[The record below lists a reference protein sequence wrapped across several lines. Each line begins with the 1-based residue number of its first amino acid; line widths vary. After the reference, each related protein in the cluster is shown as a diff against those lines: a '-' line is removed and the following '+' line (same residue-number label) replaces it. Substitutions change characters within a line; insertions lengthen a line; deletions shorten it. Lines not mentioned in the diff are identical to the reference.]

1 MNITL
6 YIIRFL
12 YRIRYQLIF
21 GSVIVT
27 GLVIYFSRFIPKTY
41 TVKATIYTG
50 IVSDTGLNSDQQPA
64 NWKSVENMFDNL
76 VKLTQEKGIQKNIA
90 IKLLAINLVHGNLD
104 EDNVYIRAKN
114 YQELIKI
121 IPEDLLQLVDKDS
134 EERTID
140 NFMKYMK
147 NDPENFLYGILNG
160 NGPFYSYNKLS
171 SLTAKRLDNSDLI
184 EISYQTTD
192 PGITLSTIKL
202 IYDELRA
209 AYEDIRYKTTN
220 DIVAYYEKELNRQQA
235 KLSSL
240 EDNLVNYNVA
250 NSVINYP
257 EQTKA
262 IANSYS
268 EFENRY
274 EATRRA
280 HESADKVIQK
290 MEQYM
295 NIRTKLVKA
304 NDEFIQAL
312 NEISSINGKI
322 TEIETFNSE
331 EMQNKNTD
339 LLKYKEQLRSAEQ
352 KISSLTTMINSYKE
366 SKEGVAIDGL
376 VDEWLRQ
383 TIVKTKAKAELD
395 VLDLRRK
402 VYNEQYK
409 IYSPIGTQIDRQQRE
424 IKVLEQSYLQMLH
437 ALNMAKMKQKD
448 IQLTSATL
456 RLISEPT
463 FPILSDKSKRS
474 LLVIAA
480 FLGSILFI
488 IGFNLLIELLDRTL
502 RDADRARQ
510 LTGLPVLAAFTG
522 HINLKYRG
530 FTKASNRVVAAYCCN
545 QLNIFLQLGRTSII
559 NLISFG
565 EQEGKSFIA
574 SYLQEYWE
582 DLGFTVKII
591 SYGKDYNSQSMVYAQ
606 ANSIHSIYEPP
617 YGQESPDILIVKYP
631 PLRDYPISTALLQ
644 EAQVNL
650 LVADACRVWT
660 TSDTQLLGHFR
671 KQIKDKPLYLLLN
684 RAEREF
690 VEDFTGQL
698 PPYSGLKNLTFR
710 LNQFGLTA
718 NKS

>member
-6 YIIRFL
+6 YIIRFF

-21 GSVIVT
+21 GTAIVT
-27 GLVIYFSRFIPKTY
+27 GLVIYISRLIPKTY

-50 IVSDTGLNSDQQPA
+50 IVSDTGLNSGQQPA

-76 VKLTQEKGIQKNIA
+76 VKLTKEKGIQKNIA
-90 IKLLAINLVHGNLD
+90 IKLLAINLVHGD
-104 EDNVYIRAKN
+104 PDQDNIYIRAKS
-114 YQELIKI
+114 YQNLIKI
-121 IPEDLLQLVDKDS
+121 IPEDLLRLVDKTS
-134 EERTID
+134 EEKTID

-147 NDPENFLYGILNG
+147 NDPENFLYGLLNG
-160 NGPFYSYNKLS
+160 DGAFYSYDKLS
-171 SLTAKRLDNSDLI
+171 SLEAKRLGYSDLI

-192 PGITLSTIKL
+192 PGITLNTVKL
-202 IYDELRA
+202 IYDELRT

-220 DIVAYYEKELNRQQA
+220 DIVSYYEKELERQQA
-235 KLSSL
+235 ELSNL
-240 EDNLVNYNVA
+240 EDKLVNYNVE
-250 NSVINYP
+250 NSIINYS

-262 IANSYS
+262 ITNSYS
-268 EFENRY
+268 DFENRY

-280 HESADKVIQK
+280 YESADKVVQE

-295 NIRTKLVKA
+295 DIRSKLVKT
-304 NDEFIQAL
+304 NDDFIQVL
-312 NEISSINGKI
+312 NEISTINGKI
-322 TEIETFNSE
+322 TEIETFSSE
-331 EMQNKNTD
+331 EMQVKNTE
-339 LLKYKEQLRSAEQ
+339 LQEYKEQLKNAEQ
-352 KISSLTTMINSYKE
+352 KIASLTTMINSYKE
-366 SKEGVAIDGL
+366 SKEGIAINGL
-376 VDEWLRQ
+376 VDEWLKQ
-383 TIVKTKAKAELD
+383 TIVKTKTKAELD
-395 VLDLRRK
+395 ILDQRRE

-409 IYSPIGTQIDRQQRE
+409 VYSPIGTQIDRQQRE
-424 IKVLEQSYLQMLH
+424 IKVLEQSYLQMLQ

-463 FPILSDKSKRS
+463 YPILSDKSKRL
-474 LLVIAA
+474 LLVIAS
-480 FLGSILFI
+480 FFGSIFFI

-502 RDADRARQ
+502 RDADRAKR

-545 QLNIFLQLGRTSII
+545 QLNVFLQPGRTSII

-582 DLGFTVKII
+582 DLGFSAKII

-617 YGQESPDILIVKYP
+617 YREENPDILIVTYP
-631 PLRDYPISTALLQ
+631 PLRDYPIPSALLQ
-644 EAQVNL
+644 EAQANL

-660 TSDTQLLGHFR
+660 TSDTLLLAHFK

-684 RAEREF
+684 RTEREF

-698 PPYSGLKNLTFR
+698 PPYSRLKNLIFR
-710 LNQFGLTA
+710 LNQFGITA
-718 NKS
+718 NKA

>member
-1 MNITL
+1 MNTTL

-41 TVKATIYTG
+41 TVKTTIYTG
-50 IVSDTGLNSDQQPA
+50 IASDTGLNSDQQPA

-76 VKLTQEKGIQKNIA
+76 VKLTLEKGIQKSIA
-90 IKLLAINLVHGNLD
+90 IKLLAINLVHGNPD
-104 EDNVYIRAKN
+104 EDNLYIKAKN
-114 YQELIKI
+114 YQDLIKI
-121 IPEDLLQLVDKDS
+121 IPKDLLQLVDKTS
-134 EERTID
+134 EEKTIK

-147 NDPENFLYGILNG
+147 NDPENFLYELLN
-160 NGPFYSYNKLS
+160 NDGPFYSYHTLS
-171 SLTAKRLDNSDLI
+171 TIIAKRLDNSDLI

-192 PGITLSTIKL
+192 PGITLNTVKL
-202 IYDELRA
+202 IYDELRT

-220 DIVAYYEKELNRQQA
+220 DIVAYYEQELKKQQA

-240 EDNLVNYNVA
+240 EDKLVNYSVE

-280 HESADKVIQK
+280 YESADKVIQE

-295 NIRTKLVKA
+295 DIRTKLVNA
-304 NDEFIQAL
+304 NDNFIQAL

-322 TEIETFNSE
+322 TEIETFSSE
-331 EMQNKNTD
+331 EMQAQDTELQEYKIQLKN
-339 LLKYKEQLRSAEQ
+339 AEQ
-352 KISSLTTMINSYKE
+352 KISSLTTTINSYKE
-366 SKEGVAIDGL
+366 SKEGIAIDGL
-376 VDEWLRQ
+376 VDEWLKQ
-383 TIVKTKAKAELD
+383 TIMKTKAKAELD
-395 VLDLRRK
+395 VLDQRK
-402 VYNEQYK
+402 EVYNEQYK

-424 IKVLEQSYLQMLH
+424 IKVLEQSYLQILH

-463 FPILSDKSKRS
+463 FPILSDKSKRL

-480 FLGSILFI
+480 FIGSILFI

-502 RDADRARQ
+502 RDADRAKR
-510 LTGLPVLAAFTG
+510 LTGLQVLAAFTG

-530 FTKASNRVVAAYCCN
+530 FTKASNRVVATYCCN
-545 QLNIFLQLGRTSII
+545 QLNIYLQLGRTSII

-565 EQEGKSFIA
+565 EQEGKSFIV

-582 DLGFTVKII
+582 DLGFNVKII
-591 SYGKDYNSQSMVYAQ
+591 SYDKDYNSQSMVYAQ
-606 ANSIHSIYEPP
+606 AHSIFDIYEPP
-617 YGQESPDILIVKYP
+617 YGQDTPDILIIKYP
-631 PLRDYPISTALLQ
+631 PLRNYPISTDLLQ

-650 LVADACRVWT
+650 LVADACRVWS
-660 TSDTQLLGHFR
+660 TSDTQLLEHLK
-671 KQIKDKPLYLLLN
+671 KQIKEKPLYLLLN
-684 RAEREF
+684 RTEREF

-698 PPYSGLKNLTFR
+698 PPYSGLKNLIFR
-710 LNQFGLTA
+710 LNQLGITA
-718 NKS
+718 NKA

>member
-41 TVKATIYTG
+41 SVKTTIYTG
-50 IVSDTGLNSDQQPA
+50 IVSDTGLNSDQQPT

-76 VKLTQEKGIQKNIA
+76 VKLTQEKGMQKNIA
-90 IKLLAINLVHGNLD
+90 IKLLAINLVHGNPD
-104 EDNVYIRAKN
+104 EDNLYIRAKN
-114 YQELIKI
+114 YQDLMKI
-121 IPEDLLQLVDKDS
+121 IPVDLLQLVDTCS
-134 EERTID
+134 EGNTIN

-147 NDPENFLYGILNG
+147 NDPENFLYGLLN
-160 NGPFYSYNKLS
+160 NDVPFYSYKSLS
-171 SLTAKRLDNSDLI
+171 TLVAKRLDNSDLI

-192 PGITLSTIKL
+192 PGITLSTVKL
-202 IYDELRA
+202 IYDELRS

-220 DIVAYYEKELNRQQA
+220 DIVAYYEKELKQQQI

-240 EDNLVNYNVA
+240 EDKLVNYNVE

-268 EFENRY
+268 DFEDRY
-274 EATRRA
+274 EASQRA
-280 HESADKVIQK
+280 YESADKIIQE
-290 MEQYM
+290 MEEYM

-304 NDEFIQAL
+304 NEEFIQAL

-331 EMQNKNTD
+331 EMQAKDTELQEYKTQLKN
-339 LLKYKEQLRSAEQ
+339 AEQ

-366 SKEGVAIDGL
+366 SKEGVAVDGL

-383 TIVKTKAKAELD
+383 TIAKTKAKAELD
-395 VLDLRRK
+395 VLEQRKK
-402 VYNEQYK
+402 VYTEQYK

-456 RLISEPT
+456 RMISEPT
-463 FPILSDKSKRS
+463 FPIMSDKSKRM
-474 LLVIAA
+474 LLVIGA
-480 FLGSILFI
+480 FMGSLLFI

-502 RDADRARQ
+502 RDADRAKR

-545 QLNIFLQLGRTSII
+545 QLNVFLQLGQTAII

-582 DLGFTVKII
+582 DLGFNVKII
-591 SYGKDYNSQSMVYAQ
+591 TYGKDYNSQSMVYAQ
-606 ANSIHSIYEPP
+606 AHSIFNIYEPS
-617 YGQESPDILIVKYP
+617 YGQDSPDILIVKYP
-631 PLRDYPISTALLQ
+631 PLREYAISTDLLQ

-660 TSDTQLLGHFR
+660 TSDSQLLGHFR
-671 KQIKDKPLYLLLN
+671 KQIKEKPLYLLLN
-684 RAEREF
+684 RTEREF

-698 PPYSGLKNLTFR
+698 PPYSGLKNLIFR
-710 LNQFGLTA
+710 LNQFGITA
-718 NKS
+718 NKA

>member
-1 MNITL
+1 MNVTL
-6 YIIRFL
+6 YIVRFL
-12 YRIRYQLIF
+12 YRIRYLLIF

-90 IKLLAINLVHGNLD
+90 IKLLAINLVHGDLD
-104 EDNVYIRAKN
+104 QDNVYIRAKN
-114 YQELIKI
+114 YQNLIKI
-121 IPEDLLQLVDKDS
+121 IPEDLLQLVDKTS
-134 EERTID
+134 EEKTID

-147 NDPENFLYGILNG
+147 NDPENFLYGLLNG

-171 SLTAKRLDNSDLI
+171 SLVAKRLDNSDLI

-192 PGITLSTIKL
+192 PGITLNTIKL
-202 IYDELRA
+202 IYDELRS

-235 KLSSL
+235 KLSNL
-240 EDNLVNYNVA
+240 EDKLVNYNVA

-280 HESADKVIQK
+280 YESADRVIQD

-304 NDEFIQAL
+304 NDDFIQAL
-312 NEISSINGKI
+312 NEISTINGKI
-322 TEIETFNSE
+322 TEIETFSSE
-331 EMQNKNTD
+331 EMQSKNTE
-339 LLKYKEQLRSAEQ
+339 LQEYKLQLKNAEQ
-352 KISSLTTMINSYKE
+352 KIASLTTMINSYKE
-366 SKEGVAIDGL
+366 SKEGVAINGL

-395 VLDLRRK
+395 VLDQRRK
-402 VYNEQYK
+402 VYDEQYK

-474 LLVIAA
+474 LLVIAS
-480 FLGSILFI
+480 FFGSILFI

-502 RDADRARQ
+502 RDADRARR

-522 HINLKYRG
+522 H
-530 FTKASNRVVAAYCCN
+530 
-545 QLNIFLQLGRTSII
+545 
-559 NLISFG
+559 
-565 EQEGKSFIA
+565 
-574 SYLQEYWE
+574 
-582 DLGFTVKII
+582 
-591 SYGKDYNSQSMVYAQ
+591 
-606 ANSIHSIYEPP
+606 
-617 YGQESPDILIVKYP
+617 
-631 PLRDYPISTALLQ
+631 
-644 EAQVNL
+644 
-650 LVADACRVWT
+650 
-660 TSDTQLLGHFR
+660 
-671 KQIKDKPLYLLLN
+671 
-684 RAEREF
+684 
-690 VEDFTGQL
+690 
-698 PPYSGLKNLTFR
+698 
-710 LNQFGLTA
+710 
-718 NKS
+718 

>member
-21 GSVIVT
+21 GSVIAT
-27 GLVIYFSRFIPKTY
+27 GLVIYFSRFISKTY
-41 TVKATIYTG
+41 TVKTTIYTG

-90 IKLLAINLVHGNLD
+90 IKLLAINLVHGDPN
-104 EDNVYIRAKN
+104 EDNLYIRAKN
-114 YQELIKI
+114 YQDLIKI
-121 IPEDLLQLVDKDS
+121 IPEDLLKLVDKTS
-134 EERTID
+134 EEKTIEK
-140 NFMKYMK
+140 FIKYMN
-147 NDPENFLYGILNG
+147 NDPENFLYELLNK
-160 NGPFYSYNKLS
+160 NGTFYSYSTLS
-171 SLTAKRLDNSDLI
+171 SLVAKRLDNSDLI

-192 PGITLSTIKL
+192 PGITLNTVKL
-202 IYDELRA
+202 IYNELRA
-209 AYEDIRYKTTN
+209 AYEDIRYKATN
-220 DIVAYYEKELNRQQA
+220 DIVAYYEKELKRLQVQ
-235 KLSSL
+235 LSSL
-240 EDNLVNYNVA
+240 EDNLVNYSVE
-250 NSVINYP
+250 NSIINYP

-274 EATRRA
+274 ETTQRA
-280 HESADKVIQK
+280 YESADRIIQE

-295 NIRTKLVKA
+295 KIRTKLVMA
-304 NDEFIQAL
+304 NNDFIQAL

-331 EMQNKNTD
+331 EMQTQNADLQEYKAQLKN
-339 LLKYKEQLRSAEQ
+339 AEQ
-352 KISSLTTMINSYKE
+352 KIASLTTMINSYKE
-366 SKEGVAIDGL
+366 SKEGIAIDGL

-395 VLDLRRK
+395 VLDQRRK

-424 IKVLEQSYLQMLH
+424 IKVLEQSYLQILH

-463 FPILSDKSKRS
+463 FPILSDKSKR
-474 LLVIAA
+474 LIMVIAA
-480 FLGSILFI
+480 FMGSILFI

-502 RDADRARQ
+502 RDADRAKR

-545 QLNIFLQLGRTSII
+545 RLNVYLQLGRTSII

-565 EQEGKSFIA
+565 EHEGKSFIA

-582 DLGFTVKII
+582 DLGFNVKVITY
-591 SYGKDYNSQSMVYAQ
+591 SKDFNAQSIVYAQ
-606 ANSIHSIYEPP
+606 AHSIFDIYEQP
-617 YGQESPDILIVKYP
+617 YGQTNPDILIVEYP
-631 PLRDYPISTALLQ
+631 PLREFPISTDLLQ

-660 TSDTQLLGHFR
+660 TSDTELLKHFI
-671 KQIKDKPLYLLLN
+671 KQIKEKPLYLLLN
-684 RAEREF
+684 RTEREF

-698 PPYSGLKNLTFR
+698 PPYSRLKNLIFR
-710 LNQFGLTA
+710 LNQFGITA
-718 NKS
+718 NKA

>member
-1 MNITL
+1 
-6 YIIRFL
+6 
-12 YRIRYQLIF
+12 
-21 GSVIVT
+21 
-27 GLVIYFSRFIPKTY
+27 
-41 TVKATIYTG
+41 
-50 IVSDTGLNSDQQPA
+50 
-64 NWKSVENMFDNL
+64 
-76 VKLTQEKGIQKNIA
+76 
-90 IKLLAINLVHGNLD
+90 
-104 EDNVYIRAKN
+104 
-114 YQELIKI
+114 
-121 IPEDLLQLVDKDS
+121 
-134 EERTID
+134 
-140 NFMKYMK
+140 
-147 NDPENFLYGILNG
+147 
-160 NGPFYSYNKLS
+160 
-171 SLTAKRLDNSDLI
+171 
-184 EISYQTTD
+184 
-192 PGITLSTIKL
+192 
-202 IYDELRA
+202 
-209 AYEDIRYKTTN
+209 
-220 DIVAYYEKELNRQQA
+220 
-235 KLSSL
+235 
-240 EDNLVNYNVA
+240 VNYNVA

-280 HESADKVIQK
+280 YESADRVIQD

-304 NDEFIQAL
+304 NDDFIQAL
-312 NEISSINGKI
+312 NEISTINGKI
-322 TEIETFNSE
+322 TEIETFSSE
-331 EMQNKNTD
+331 EMQSKNTE
-339 LLKYKEQLRSAEQ
+339 LQEYKLQLKNAEQ
-352 KISSLTTMINSYKE
+352 KIASLTTMINSYKE
-366 SKEGVAIDGL
+366 SKEGVAINGL

-395 VLDLRRK
+395 VLDQRRK
-402 VYNEQYK
+402 VYDEQYK

-474 LLVIAA
+474 LLVIAS
-480 FLGSILFI
+480 FFGSILFI

-502 RDADRARQ
+502 RDADRARR

-522 HINLKYRG
+522 HINLRYRG

-545 QLNIFLQLGRTSII
+545 QLNVFLQFGNTSII

-591 SYGKDYNSQSMVYAQ
+591 SYDKDFNSQSMVYAQ
-606 ANSIHSIYEPP
+606 ANSIFHIYEPP
-617 YGQESPDILIVKYP
+617 YGEENPDILIVKYP

-660 TSDTQLLGHFR
+660 TSDTMLLEHFK

-684 RAEREF
+684 RTEREF

-698 PPYSGLKNLTFR
+698 PPYSGLKNLIFR
-710 LNQFGLTA
+710 LNQFGITA
-718 NKS
+718 NKA